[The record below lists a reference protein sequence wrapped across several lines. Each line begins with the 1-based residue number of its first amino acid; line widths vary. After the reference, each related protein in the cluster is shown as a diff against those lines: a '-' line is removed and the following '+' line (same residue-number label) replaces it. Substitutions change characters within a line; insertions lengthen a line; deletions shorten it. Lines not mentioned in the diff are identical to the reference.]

1 MRSNHTLKAV
11 ALVLAFAVA
20 PAAHAETPSRD
31 TGVGK
36 EIAAQGNQALQRIR
50 AEMAAA
56 LRAALKPALPAAK
69 PARAV
74 RVATPPA
81 GPAVG
86 LASAVAL
93 AK

>member
-1 MRSNHTLKAV
+1 MSHQILKAT
-11 ALVLAFAVA
+11 ALVLAFALA

-36 EIAAQGNQALQRIR
+36 ELAAQGNQALRTIR
-50 AEMAAA
+50 AEMIAA
-56 LRAALKPALPAAK
+56 LRAMKPAVP
-69 PARAV
+69 RGRVV
-74 RVATPPA
+74 RVSTPPA

-86 LASAVAL
+86 LTATVAL